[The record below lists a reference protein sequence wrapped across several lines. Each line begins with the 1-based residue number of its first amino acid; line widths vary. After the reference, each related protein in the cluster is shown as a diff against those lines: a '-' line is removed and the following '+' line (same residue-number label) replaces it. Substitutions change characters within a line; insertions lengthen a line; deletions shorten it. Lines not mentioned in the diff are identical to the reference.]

1 MLKISDS
8 SVGTQKQIG
17 FQTIKQPDS
26 ARREKLRSLT
36 TAKAISKGIALGVDP
51 GWQDSEPVSTGCV
64 KANVLLGDRAR
75 MLRQQNFAVNTQ
87 QNTTEQ

>member
-36 TAKAISKGIALGVDP
+36 TAKAISKGIALGVDL
-51 GWQDSEPVSTGCV
+51 DDRIVSQYLLGV
-64 KANVLLGDRAR
+64 SKANVLL
-75 MLRQQNFAVNTQ
+75 
-87 QNTTEQ
+87 E